1 MSTIRLDIG
10 IFDGKEDFTTWKKKM
25 RVLLSHHKVALALEP
40 DPEKWPKMEKET
52 KDEILKEAYN
62 LIFLH
67 LGDSVIR
74 KVDGMHTAIQLW
86 GKLES
91 LYSVISAPNLV
102 LLKGN
107 LFNYKMD
114 TNKSI
119 DDNLDEFTRMT
130 QILKGTDQAL
140 GDSSEA
146 MILLNALPDEYS
158 VVKNSL
164 QYTGVVPRLDLVI
177 SGIRARELELRTS
190 RRG

>member
-1 MSTIRLDIG
+1 MSTMRLDIG
-10 IFDGKEDFTTWKKKM
+10 IFDGKGDFTTWKKKM
-25 RVLLSHHKVALALEP
+25 RVLLSHHKVALALEE

-52 KDEILKEAYN
+52 KDEILEEAYN

-74 KVDGMHTAIQLW
+74 KVDGMDTAIQLW

-102 LLKGN
+102 FLKGN

-119 DDNLDEFTRMT
+119 DDNLDEFTKMT

-164 QYTGVVPRLDLVI
+164 QYT
-177 SGIRARELELRTS
+177 
-190 RRG
+190 